1 MAGEGCWSSTGF
13 TAVQGFILKGE
24 KALMMPVVPRDSASS
39 SHSEDGE
46 VPSTASSDRHSSRD
60 RSIACQILIKRT
72 AEREPQ
78 LTLERCQC
86 REAGSPLGSSSAE
99 QALENNQ
106 SAGLED
112 ISVLLTAGSP
122 ATTARQRR
130 ESASRLLHPHGQ
142 PPSSCS
148 PAGLWQYPAGHRLPE
163 PILTLSLL
171 PPKPGRLGLE
181 TSGRLT
187 CCFSAGEATAEAA
200 AQQGKGGALLPS

>member
-1 MAGEGCWSSTGF
+1 MAGEGCWSSAGF
-13 TAVQGFILKGE
+13 TVVQGFILKGE

-39 SHSEDGE
+39 SHGEDGE

-130 ESASRLLHPHGQ
+130 ESAASRLLHPHRQ

-148 PAGLWQYPAGHRLPE
+148 PARLWQYLAGHRLPE

-171 PPKPGRLGLE
+171 PPKPGLGLE
-181 TSGRLT
+181 TSGRLA
-187 CCFSAGEATAEAA
+187 SEATAEAA